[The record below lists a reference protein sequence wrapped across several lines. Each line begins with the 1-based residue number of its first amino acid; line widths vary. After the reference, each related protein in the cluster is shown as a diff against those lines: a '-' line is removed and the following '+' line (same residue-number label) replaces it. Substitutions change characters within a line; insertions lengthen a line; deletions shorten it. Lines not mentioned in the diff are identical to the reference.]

1 MPAPMI
7 TSRSRSANR
16 NCSPVSVPRSGDLP
30 CPQPPAPAHSY
41 PVILK
46 SILKRERFDQGKKP
60 SASHPRS
67 LTCCVTLFHT
77 LGNRFP
83 TENYCRL
90 CGDLTMAIRPIT
102 SVCSLHIF
110 ERRSNRILPS
120 PNTYSQNRGSATD
133 SAVEAGQFEFPI
145 EMITPPMTI
154 NAPPSRR
161 VLLGVIP
168 KKKYEINCAVMKN
181 KTT

>member
-30 CPQPPAPAHSY
+30 CPQPLAPAHSY

-67 LTCCVTLFHT
+67 SIFCVTLFHT
-77 LGNRFP
+77 PANRFH

-90 CGDLTMAIRPIT
+90 CGDLTMATRPIT
-102 SVCSLHIF
+102 SVYSLHTF
-110 ERRSNRILPS
+110 ERKSNRIPPS
-120 PNTYSQNRGSATD
+120 RNTSLQNRRSATD
-133 SAVEAGQFEFPI
+133 SAVEPVSLNFR
-145 EMITPPMTI
+145 
-154 NAPPSRR
+154 SR
-161 VLLGVIP
+161 
-168 KKKYEINCAVMKN
+168 
-181 KTT
+181 